1 MPNAKIQSRTD
12 VQLLGIIDAKGYG
25 HLSSEFV
32 TQFMPSNA
40 LDTVGVTVNDID
52 SLMLGMVMSE
62 GQYVGDSIVPMGI
75 DVYRLKRALPYPIF
89 SNFNPEDYYS
99 PDDLIASKIYN
110 ATRLGMPDSIAKV
123 YRNNKQVPI
132 GSSSRRART
141 RIFQKYKESP
151 ETFNDPE
158 RFAEWF
164 PRLYIKNSYGTGR
177 VMRFYNTS
185 LALHYTKHITADSTT
200 HMRKAIMAVTP
211 EVVNNNNMELSIS
224 PGDKVTRTN
233 SSHSHGSPRLQ
244 HRSDP
249 AGSGPAQPLPLAIGR
264 LHRGQRNDI

>member
-1 MPNAKIQSRTD
+1 MNSTIGSSIVNDELAVVIDSTFTVTGHSVPNAKIQSRTD

-52 SLMLGMVMSE
+52 SLMLGMVASE

-132 GSSSRRART
+132 EVKLPSSSDANFSK
-141 RIFQKYKESP
+141 IQGKP
-151 ETFNDPE
+151 
-158 RFAEWF
+158 
-164 PRLYIKNSYGTGR
+164 
-177 VMRFYNTS
+177 
-185 LALHYTKHITADSTT
+185 
-200 HMRKAIMAVTP
+200 
-211 EVVNNNNMELSIS
+211 
-224 PGDKVTRTN
+224 
-233 SSHSHGSPRLQ
+233 
-244 HRSDP
+244 
-249 AGSGPAQPLPLAIGR
+249 
-264 LHRGQRNDI
+264 